1 MFKYLFLTIIVN
13 CSLLIA
19 HCLHAQDYKKEAF
32 HGNKAF
38 KKKNYQAAIEYYQ
51 NAVAFVDNPTSVH
64 TDLYYKLGIA
74 QFKIEA
80 CEDVLLSLSIAL
92 NVGASI
98 LKDESKFD
106 IIDMQHTCLLKMGIH
121 NPEMQQMILKNP
133 TKEFISEIVSKIKAI
148 SEELSPPV
156 DTVETQK
163 FSQLTKEE
171 LEEKVPVILDNIY
184 FEIGKS
190 TLLPG
195 SYPQLDILAKLLVE
209 KPLIKIKILGHADKT
224 GLEEA
229 NLELSADRAKAVM
242 DYLTEK
248 GIAPERI
255 LHQGLGSSNPIA
267 SNETE
272 EGRAKNRRVEFV
284 IE

>member
-1 MFKYLFLTIIVN
+1 MKRIQFYCLLLTA
-13 CSLLIA
+13 CCLLPTSST
-19 HCLHAQDYKKEAF
+19 AQEYKNEVS

-38 KKKNYQAAIEYYQ
+38 KKKNYQAAIGYYQ
-51 NAVAFVDNPTSVH
+51 NAVAFVDNPTSAH

-80 CEDVLLSLSIAL
+80 CENALLSLSIAL

-106 IIDMQHTCLLKMGIH
+106 IIDMQHTCLLKIGIH
-121 NPEMQQMILKNP
+121 NPEMQQMILKTP
-133 TKEFISEIVSKIKAI
+133 TKEFISEIVSKVKAI
-148 SEELSPPV
+148 SEELSSLV

-163 FSQLTKEE
+163 FSQLTKGEI
-171 LEEKVPVILDNIY
+171 EEKVPVILDNIY
-184 FEIGKS
+184 FEVDKS

-224 GLEEA
+224 GLEEK
-229 NLELSADRAKAVM
+229 NLKLSADRSKAVV

-248 GIAPERI
+248 EIAPERI
-255 LHQGLGSSNPIA
+255 SHQGLGSSSPIA
-267 SNETE
+267 SNDTE

-284 IE
+284 IY